1 MKRFLLVFC
10 SLILILTLTA
20 CDKQKK
26 RAFDSDD
33 HSNDDVSFDTQSVAS
48 VAVPAQKELMPACS
62 GWSKTEVEQ
71 YFAGKYQV
79 IFEYAHNETVPE
91 NYVVSQNH
99 LGGTE
104 LQPNTSLTFVIS
116 LGKSPNPYGYS
127 QKLVVTATGKS
138 TATMQLM
145 NFESGSWQL
154 KYTCSA
160 TVGKNGIGYNYGEGK
175 GITPAGTFKLGVI
188 LAETRPVNSAWPYIT
203 VTKQTCVVDD
213 TASTYYNTIQNIQS
227 LPSGT
232 HYDTLGETII
242 SGNTDFC
249 IYIEHNGDGITNQN
263 VVPGKGSAITICGK
277 TSSLYATAGCIDI
290 AHTDL
295 IHILSL
301 LDYSNQ
307 PHIEIIA

>member
-10 SLILILTLTA
+10 SLALILALTA
-20 CDKQKK
+20 CDKSK
-26 RAFDSDD
+26 RRSSAANDENENSSDA
-33 HSNDDVSFDTQSVAS
+33 QSVAS
-48 VAVPAQKELMPACS
+48 MTVPTQKELMPACNN
-62 GWSKTEVEQ
+62 WSKDDVEQ
-71 YFAGKYQV
+71 YFAGKHQV
-79 IFEYAHNETVPE
+79 IFEYAHNETVPKDC
-91 NYVVSQNH
+91 VISQNQ

-104 LQPNTSLTFVIS
+104 LEPNASLIFVIS

-127 QKLVVTATGKS
+127 QKLVVTSTGKS

-145 NFESGSWQL
+145 NFEGGSWQL
-154 KYTCSA
+154 KYTCNA

-188 LAETRPVNSAWPYIT
+188 LAETRPANAAWPYIT

-227 LPSGT
+227 LPNGT

-249 IYIEHNGDGITNQN
+249 IYVEHNGDGITNQN
-263 VVPGKGSAITICGK
+263 VIPGKGSAITICGK
-277 TSSLYATAGCIDI
+277 TSSLYATAGCIDV

-301 LDYSNQ
+301 MDYSNQ
-307 PHIEIIA
+307 PHIEITA

>member
-10 SLILILTLTA
+10 SLVLFFSLTA

-26 RAFDSDD
+26 LTSIFSDYKD
-33 HSNDDVSFDTQSVAS
+33 ESTYNAQTISSESIPV
-48 VAVPAQKELMPACS
+48 QKELMPACFN
-62 GWSKTEVEQ
+62 WSKDKVEQ

-79 IFEYAHNETVPE
+79 FFEYAHSETVPE
-91 NYVVSQNH
+91 NCVVNQSH

-104 LQPNTSLTFVIS
+104 LEPNTILSFVIS

-127 QKLVVTATGKS
+127 QKLVVTSTGKS

-154 KYTCSA
+154 KYTCNA
-160 TVGKNGIGYNYGEGK
+160 TVGKNGIGSNYGEGK
-175 GITPAGTFKLGVI
+175 GITPTGTYKLGVI
-188 LAETRPVNSAWPYIT
+188 LAETRPANSAWPYIT

-213 TASTYYNTIQNIQS
+213 TASTYYNTIQNINS

-249 IYIEHNGDGITNQN
+249 IYIEHNGNGITNQN

-301 LDYSNQ
+301 LEYNNQ